1 MNFLWR
7 LKTTRSRIAF
17 SSKEQALTSLA
28 IALNYLG
35 YELTPA
41 ELKAGDPIEL
51 INFNSLLSIAQ
62 SIGFKGTYT
71 TWKKWIFNAKVNE
84 IVIANLAQSGTVVL
98 QKRKNNR
105 LLINNPLRRTLSISV
120 DDLTCQYDDF
130 ECLILNN
137 PAQLRKSSF
146 DRMVGIVLMDKR
158 FISVALILLCV
169 SFLHG
174 LIVLIDP
181 IIKNVYFSNVV
192 QLGMVDWAR
201 TLAISF
207 VLVSVFSGILMLIGG
222 LIGYLFSSRLSL
234 LWSFSSFS
242 SLLRMPDSYI
252 RSRTRGDLLNRVRS
266 SEALASF
273 FGTEEVQLVAALL
286 NSCILFIILAFT
298 SLPMVSTYA
307 VFLLI
312 SLAYVSTTNRGW
324 KHRSDHLQQ
333 DKAIETGSFV
343 QLVSAA
349 KELQY
354 EKRVSEAFR
363 THQLIIG
370 NRIYSQ
376 QKMSLYIIYV
386 RFGSTVIDTLQSAV
400 LLIMAAL
407 LIMDGKIALGE
418 YVAFSALLGQLI
430 QPTDQLTDF
439 VSKYQSMHA
448 IFDRVTDIIDEA
460 RVGKLRGIASAQS
473 SVLLGLTIKKT
484 DSDVSNG
491 KQEIRIP
498 ETTSCCQLVFTEQ
511 KSISDWEQYFC
522 GDQWLPNSIQINTL
536 FVEGKNS
543 ILYVRASPS
552 LLIGTVQ
559 DNIEI
564 GNKTNDP
571 SKWPLLESLFSST
584 GFNQLGLD
592 QNIESVYDVS
602 NGLYILSIAR
612 VLYQN
617 PRGIII
623 PVFDK
628 HQHQIVET
636 LSGSDYVSQS
646 KVCIIV
652 VKPQD
657 YPPSIFETSFSMNDF
672 ENAAKVSEKQL
683 FSATK
688 PLS

>member
-1 MNFLWR
+1 
-7 LKTTRSRIAF
+7 
-17 SSKEQALTSLA
+17 
-28 IALNYLG
+28 
-35 YELTPA
+35 
-41 ELKAGDPIEL
+41 
-51 INFNSLLSIAQ
+51 
-62 SIGFKGTYT
+62 
-71 TWKKWIFNAKVNE
+71 
-84 IVIANLAQSGTVVL
+84 
-98 QKRKNNR
+98 
-105 LLINNPLRRTLSISV
+105 
-120 DDLTCQYDDF
+120 
-130 ECLILNN
+130 
-137 PAQLRKSSF
+137 
-146 DRMVGIVLMDKR
+146 
-158 FISVALILLCV
+158 
-169 SFLHG
+169 
-174 LIVLIDP
+174 
-181 IIKNVYFSNVV
+181 
-192 QLGMVDWAR
+192 
-201 TLAISF
+201 
-207 VLVSVFSGILMLIGG
+207 
-222 LIGYLFSSRLSL
+222 
-234 LWSFSSFS
+234 
-242 SLLRMPDSYI
+242 
-252 RSRTRGDLLNRVRS
+252 
-266 SEALASF
+266 
-273 FGTEEVQLVAALL
+273 
-286 NSCILFIILAFT
+286 
-298 SLPMVSTYA
+298 
-307 VFLLI
+307 
-312 SLAYVSTTNRGW
+312 
-324 KHRSDHLQQ
+324 
-333 DKAIETGSFV
+333 
-343 QLVSAA
+343 
-349 KELQY
+349 
-354 EKRVSEAFR
+354 
-363 THQLIIG
+363 
-370 NRIYSQ
+370 
-376 QKMSLYIIYV
+376 
-386 RFGSTVIDTLQSAV
+386 
-400 LLIMAAL
+400 
-407 LIMDGKIALGE
+407 
-418 YVAFSALLGQLI
+418 
-430 QPTDQLTDF
+430 
-439 VSKYQSMHA
+439 MHA